1 MYALKKKFVVTAGKN
16 MSSELQTPYTDESQ
30 DGMAKLAR
38 TVREKILIDEPV
50 KEDGLIDQ
58 LEQAAIEID
67 DLLSSSFGPR
77 GMNKIIVNPVGDI
90 FVTSDGK
97 VILK

>member
-1 MYALKKKFVVTAGKN
+1 MA
-16 MSSELQTPYTDESQ
+16 SELKTPNSTRLESQ

-38 TVREKILIDEPV
+38 TIRDKIQIDEPV
-50 KEDGLIDQ
+50 KEEGLIDQ
-58 LEQAAIEID
+58 LERAAIEID
-67 DLLSSSFGPR
+67 ELLGSSLGPK

-97 VILK
+97 VILKEIDV

>member
-1 MYALKKKFVVTAGKN
+1 MA
-16 MSSELQTPYTDESQ
+16 SELKTPHIESQ

-38 TVREKILIDEPV
+38 TIRDKILIDEPV
-50 KEDGLIDQ
+50 KEDELIDH
-58 LEQAAIEID
+58 LERAATEID
-67 DLLSSSFGPR
+67 DLLGSSFGPK

-97 VILK
+97 VILKEMDVLHPIVTTLKK